1 MIACFDRQA
10 RQAIVPESRAMNLYY
25 VLPFQT
31 PGYPQTK
38 VSVYPRLEPH
48 RLWVLR
54 ESRLIVDG
62 ADYMRIAV

>member
-1 MIACFDRQA
+1 MIACFDRHV
-10 RQAIVPESRAMNLYY
+10 RQAIVPESHAMNLYY
-25 VLPFQT
+25 VLPFKT
-31 PGYPQTK
+31 PGYTHTK
-38 VSVYPRLEPH
+38 HSVYPHTRPH